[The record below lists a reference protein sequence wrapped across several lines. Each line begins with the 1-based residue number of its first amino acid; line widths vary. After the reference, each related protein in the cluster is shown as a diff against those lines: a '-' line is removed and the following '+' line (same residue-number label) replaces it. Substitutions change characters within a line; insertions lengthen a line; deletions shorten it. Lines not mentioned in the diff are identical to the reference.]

1 MGNTGPKL
9 LNGEQGN
16 EYYDA
21 LLPTNNETGSLFQ
34 LKFVFQ
40 TTLQKE
46 IFQITAAQIREYY

>member
-21 LLPTNNETGSLFQ
+21 LLPTNNETGSLF
-34 LKFVFQ
+34 
-40 TTLQKE
+40 
-46 IFQITAAQIREYY
+46 